1 MSARRPLCQESVTDS
16 LDFEE
21 DKAAREGKGRVV
33 QRNNQV
39 RYQKRNLSTA
49 RTVCILN
56 VIASSENGDNISR
69 KWSRDCGLWHLT
81 RLKDEGLPLLFVI
94 SLSCYQHLSLT
105 MYLVK
110 VVKEHAI
117 YYRQYILRALTT
129 TDLEQIQIK
138 ETKIL
143 PRWMK

>member
-21 DKAAREGKGRVV
+21 DKAAREGKGREV

-39 RYQKRNLSTA
+39 RYQKRNVSTA

-69 KWSRDCGLWHLT
+69 K
-81 RLKDEGLPLLFVI
+81 
-94 SLSCYQHLSLT
+94 
-105 MYLVK
+105 
-110 VVKEHAI
+110 
-117 YYRQYILRALTT
+117 
-129 TDLEQIQIK
+129 
-138 ETKIL
+138 
-143 PRWMK
+143 